1 MYFHPSPWQDSKVSE
16 RKRNGILKTFILI
29 NDEFYFLIL
38 PTCISRTEYIISAL
52 LGPVFL
58 KSEYWMIF
66 MGRTEQ
72 TNTYFKIP
80 NVDWK
85 IFISIKNKARSYAY
99 VLPVKGFCILK
110 PQKKKK
116 IINDHFALSFAF
128 LIFLFVQ
135 FSFSVCVCGVPEF
148 KWHFCLF
155 WTIFQI
161 ICFNLKPFSPKL
173 FITWF

>member
-1 MYFHPSPWQDSKVSE
+1 MVRLVLDSSTLKHGVYFHPSPWQYSKVSE
-16 RKRNGILKTFILI
+16 RKRNGIFKTSVLI
-29 NDEFYFLIL
+29 NDKFYFLIL

-66 MGRTEQ
+66 MGRIEQ

-80 NVDWK
+80 KVDWK

-110 PQKKKK
+110 PQKKNHKW
-116 IINDHFALSFAF
+116 SFC
-128 LIFLFVQ
+128 FVLCLPY
-135 FSFSVCVCGVPEF
+135 FSFCSVFSLSVPL
-148 KWHFCLF
+148 WG
-155 WTIFQI
+155 
-161 ICFNLKPFSPKL
+161 SRS
-173 FITWF
+173 

>member
-110 PQKKKK
+110 PQKKKNHK
-116 IINDHFALSFAF
+116 WSFC
-128 LIFLFVQ
+128 FVLCFPY
-135 FSFSVCVCGVPEF
+135 FSFCSVFFLSVRLWGSR
-148 KWHFCLF
+148 
-155 WTIFQI
+155 I
-161 ICFNLKPFSPKL
+161 
-173 FITWF
+173 